1 MVFAPT
7 DEAVVSPEKASEAVT
22 PAALADTLGNLSY
35 NGILPN
41 QPVTLTNGYARYD
54 DGSSAQPF
62 VRLIDHLIARGDL
75 NGDGVE
81 DAVVLLE
88 DDTSGTGRFV
98 YAAAVL
104 DALGNPT
111 PTEAV
116 LIGDRIQVKSLAI
129 EGSEVVAD
137 LVAQGPGDAACCA
150 SWNVRKVFALEDGR
164 LTERSSEELSRISLA
179 DLNGTKWR
187 LVDLNGDQEPVLPDA
202 EITMLLADG
211 QISGSAG
218 CNDYNGTV
226 SSEADSP
233 SSFVVGAIATT
244 KKLCSEPVMNQE
256 QAYLARLGK
265 AVAWWFDGG
274 RLALTYE
281 SPEGGFGNLV
291 FDPAG
296 SQFAAVPF
304 DLGEAVVAQDW
315 VANEKFRNLPV
326 RLNGLIAAPPTGEN
340 LPIAIIIHGS
350 HGTGCS
356 APDGVNE
363 RWPCPDRELRHY
375 EGFAYL
381 LEALAQRGYVAV
393 SINAN
398 PAYVM
403 AYGGSSPNRR
413 LPILFDLYMAKI
425 AAAVN
430 GEDVGLGVD
439 LAGRVDLN
447 QLVALGHSAGGEG
460 LTQVIDGR
468 AGRTTPEQVSA
479 GQGPIAAAI
488 LLAPSRSAIPGIETA
503 LPFAVILPACDRDVA
518 DLGGQGYYEE
528 ARMKPERAALTAS
541 VYLPGANHNRF
552 NAALG
557 DESLGRASAICDGA
571 LLPAA
576 AQRAFL
582 ADYALH
588 FYDAAL
594 GRGDA
599 PAAPAGLDPTQPA
612 PATLFD
618 RAVLTSLAMPTSQR
632 LRLPLREDA
641 ATGAAAAVFC
651 KAGYGEPGELAEAC
665 RRVQFNQPGNPEQL
679 ALTWDGTDG
688 AYEVA
693 LPEGNRD
700 LSDYATLHLRAAVD
714 PLSPLN
720 EPGQPQSF
728 SLRLTD
734 GAGKTAAVA
743 LTGEP
748 ALAFPAGVKGGVNSF
763 NLDTWDNHVILSSI
777 RVPLAGFA
785 GVDLGDMRS
794 VALVFDATERG
805 AIFMTDLELL
815 RTDMTH
821 TEQPK
826 SDTSKP
832 EYVTDLEAA
841 YGAPSQAAFGSAV
854 FHEQLKATDSLEQ
867 AALAKYK
874 YFVGDQWER
883 FGEAAWMGP
892 WKAVYTRPADGKRDI
907 IAELRGITDRDARQ
921 SVEMILD
928 NVDAPEKARA
938 ALAAAFDD
946 PAVTELRVFNLG
958 DGGAMSGILVAGRR
972 GATGEATF
980 LVFLLD

>member
-1 MVFAPT
+1 MFSRNHAILLAGLVMVLVIVAACVPPPPAQPAAPTSAPPTEAPVDKPAPVPPPTDELRMLRANSWQWIAYEDTAGRVEIEDPASYRATFNTDASLAIAADCNNAAGSYQGEGGDLTIEIGPVTLAACGQESRSQQFIELLAAAVRYTFEGQNLRIEVAGENSSATMVFAPT

-116 LIGDRIQVKSLAI
+116 MIGDRIQVKSLAI

-218 CNDYNGTV
+218 CNNYNGTV
-226 SSEADSP
+226 SSEADNP

-244 KKLCSEPVMNQE
+244 KKLCAEPVMNQE

-265 AVAWWFDGG
+265 AAAWWFDGG

-381 LEALAQRGYVAV
+381 LEALAAARLRRRQHQRQPRFRDGLRRLV
-393 SINAN
+393 SEPP
-398 PAYVM
+398 PAHPVRSLH
-403 AYGGSSPNRR
+403 GENRR
-413 LPILFDLYMAKI
+413 
-425 AAAVN
+425 
-430 GEDVGLGVD
+430 
-439 LAGRVDLN
+439 GR
-447 QLVALGHSAGGEG
+447 
-460 LTQVIDGR
+460 
-468 AGRTTPEQVSA
+468 
-479 GQGPIAAAI
+479 
-488 LLAPSRSAIPGIETA
+488 
-503 LPFAVILPACDRDVA
+503 
-518 DLGGQGYYEE
+518 
-528 ARMKPERAALTAS
+528 
-541 VYLPGANHNRF
+541 
-552 NAALG
+552 
-557 DESLGRASAICDGA
+557 
-571 LLPAA
+571 
-576 AQRAFL
+576 QR
-582 ADYALH
+582 
-588 FYDAAL
+588 
-594 GRGDA
+594 
-599 PAAPAGLDPTQPA
+599 
-612 PATLFD
+612 
-618 RAVLTSLAMPTSQR
+618 
-632 LRLPLREDA
+632 
-641 ATGAAAAVFC
+641 
-651 KAGYGEPGELAEAC
+651 
-665 RRVQFNQPGNPEQL
+665 
-679 ALTWDGTDG
+679 
-688 AYEVA
+688 
-693 LPEGNRD
+693 
-700 LSDYATLHLRAAVD
+700 
-714 PLSPLN
+714 
-720 EPGQPQSF
+720 
-728 SLRLTD
+728 
-734 GAGKTAAVA
+734 
-743 LTGEP
+743 
-748 ALAFPAGVKGGVNSF
+748 
-763 NLDTWDNHVILSSI
+763 
-777 RVPLAGFA
+777 
-785 GVDLGDMRS
+785 
-794 VALVFDATERG
+794 
-805 AIFMTDLELL
+805 
-815 RTDMTH
+815 
-821 TEQPK
+821 
-826 SDTSKP
+826 
-832 EYVTDLEAA
+832 
-841 YGAPSQAAFGSAV
+841 
-854 FHEQLKATDSLEQ
+854 
-867 AALAKYK
+867 
-874 YFVGDQWER
+874 
-883 FGEAAWMGP
+883 
-892 WKAVYTRPADGKRDI
+892 
-907 IAELRGITDRDARQ
+907 
-921 SVEMILD
+921 
-928 NVDAPEKARA
+928 
-938 ALAAAFDD
+938 
-946 PAVTELRVFNLG
+946 
-958 DGGAMSGILVAGRR
+958 
-972 GATGEATF
+972 
-980 LVFLLD
+980 